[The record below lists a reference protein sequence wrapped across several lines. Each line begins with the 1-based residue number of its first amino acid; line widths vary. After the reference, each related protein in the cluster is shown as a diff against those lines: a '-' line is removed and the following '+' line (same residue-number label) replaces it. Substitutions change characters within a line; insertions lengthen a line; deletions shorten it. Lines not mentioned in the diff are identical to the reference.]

1 VQLRVIPSLEVVGK
15 FVRHEGEKPP
25 PKKVLKKGLI
35 KNVRINVKKLNI
47 TENLVH
53 YF

>member
-25 PKKVLKKGLI
+25 KKVLKKGLI

-47 TENLVH
+47 IENLVH